1 MPDNDPNQHDLD
13 IIEAV
18 KRSDVDEKDKKDMIA
33 TLEMYNGPIPHPKI
47 LEGYDKLDPGA
58 AKRII
63 NNGIE
68 ESNHRRNMEKKT
80 VNHVARSFY
89 FRFVLA
95 FILALLFGF
104 GSFYLIL
111 QGHTIIG
118 SVFAGVTLIS
128 ILGIFT
134 GETSNA
140 NDENNKESWLNR
152 ILIDAVIFYIK
163 AHLNE

>member
-1 MPDNDPNQHDLD
+1 MSNNDQKQHDLD

-18 KRSDVDEKDKKDMIA
+18 KRSNVDEMDKQDLIA

-47 LEGYDKLDPGA
+47 LEGNDKLDPGA

-63 NNGIE
+63 DNGIE
-68 ESNHRRNMEKKT
+68 ESIHRRNMEEKT
-80 VNHVARSFY
+80 MNHVARSFY
-89 FRFVLA
+89 FRLVLAFVLA
-95 FILALLFGF
+95 LFFGF

-134 GETSNA
+134 GETSNT
-140 NDENNKESWLNR
+140 NHENSETS
-152 ILIDAVIFYIK
+152 
-163 AHLNE
+163 